1 MRTLPLFAIL
11 LTVCCLLPGSGH
23 AQELK
28 CRPESHSFGNVQVGS
43 TASFS
48 FELTNI
54 GTKTLTIS
62 AVSRRGAAFSLGD
75 FPFPVKLRP
84 GKSIAL
90 PVNFSPAAAAE
101 DKGAVVITS
110 NAPTPTVHLKL
121 RGTGES
127 ATGSKELNVSP
138 ATLNFGNV
146 TVGNSAALQTTLTAS
161 GGTVTITSDP
171 TNSSEF
177 AVSGITLPYQLK
189 AGDSVQA
196 TVTFTPNASGTAS
209 ATAGFISNAKD
220 SPTSTALN
228 GTGLTQSSY
237 SADLSWEAGTEDI
250 VGYNLYRGTTHG
262 GPYSA
267 INSALLAQTTYT
279 DSTVASGNT
288 YYYVATEVNNQGQE
302 SGYSTETKAVVP

>member
-1 MRTLPLFAIL
+1 MVIFTQQCPDPYRASETPRNRRKRNWLEG
-11 LTVCCLLPGSGH
+11 TERQSGYPQLWKRH
-23 AQELK
+23 RRELSS
-28 CRPESHSFGNVQVGS
+28 PTNHS
-43 TASFS
+43 
-48 FELTNI
+48 
-54 GTKTLTIS
+54 
-62 AVSRRGAAFSLGD
+62 
-75 FPFPVKLRP
+75 
-84 GKSIAL
+84 
-90 PVNFSPAAAAE
+90 
-101 DKGAVVITS
+101 
-110 NAPTPTVHLKL
+110 
-121 RGTGES
+121 
-127 ATGSKELNVSP
+127 
-138 ATLNFGNV
+138 
-146 TVGNSAALQTTLTAS
+146 LTAS
-161 GGTVTITSDP
+161 GGTGTITSDP

-302 SGYSTETKAVVP
+302 SGLFDRNKGCSPVTSSRA